1 MQKSDDRIYLESKW
15 GYQATGNLYYSA
27 DFNFRSQFS
36 NTYEYPTPSAKAD
49 GSALGEGEEYEAADW
64 RHARVLKSGL
74 LSPATTNLGLGL
86 DYKPFKW
93 LSVNLA
99 PLTGGFVIVDNPKL
113 RASNGQPLKNRTN
126 IVLTSN
132 PDYKVKDAVIVHSK
146 EELLKTL
153 EQYDSENIYI
163 IGGESIYRM
172 MLPYCD
178 TVFVTKIDRAFQADT
193 FFPNLDEMEEWQ
205 MTEEG
210 EEQTCFDLEFRFTK
224 YERRQEKA

>member
-1 MQKSDDRIYLESKW
+1 MVMGRKTLES
-15 GYQATGNLYYSA
+15 
-27 DFNFRSQFS
+27 F
-36 NTYEYPTPSAKAD
+36 P
-49 GSALGEGEEYEAADW
+49 
-64 RHARVLKSGL
+64 
-74 LSPATTNLGLGL
+74 
-86 DYKPFKW
+86 
-93 LSVNLA
+93 
-99 PLTGGFVIVDNPKL
+99 
-113 RASNGQPLKNRTN
+113 NGQPLKNRTN

-132 PDYKVKDAVIVHSK
+132 PDYKVKDAVIVHSE

-153 EQYDSENIYI
+153 EQYDSEEIYI

>member
-1 MQKSDDRIYLESKW
+1 MKAILSADRNWGIGNGNKLLVSIPSDMKFFRQTTTGKVVVMGRKTLES
-15 GYQATGNLYYSA
+15 
-27 DFNFRSQFS
+27 F
-36 NTYEYPTPSAKAD
+36 P
-49 GSALGEGEEYEAADW
+49 
-64 RHARVLKSGL
+64 
-74 LSPATTNLGLGL
+74 
-86 DYKPFKW
+86 
-93 LSVNLA
+93 
-99 PLTGGFVIVDNPKL
+99 
-113 RASNGQPLKNRTN
+113 NGQPLKNRTN

-153 EQYDSENIYI
+153 EQCDSENIYI

>member
-1 MQKSDDRIYLESKW
+1 MRAILSADRNWGIGNGNKLLVSIPSDMKFFRQTTTGKVVVMGRKTLES
-15 GYQATGNLYYSA
+15 
-27 DFNFRSQFS
+27 F
-36 NTYEYPTPSAKAD
+36 P
-49 GSALGEGEEYEAADW
+49 
-64 RHARVLKSGL
+64 
-74 LSPATTNLGLGL
+74 
-86 DYKPFKW
+86 
-93 LSVNLA
+93 
-99 PLTGGFVIVDNPKL
+99 
-113 RASNGQPLKNRTN
+113 NGQPLKNRTN

>member
-1 MQKSDDRIYLESKW
+1 MKAILSADRNWGIGNGNKLLVSIPSDMKFFRQTTTGKVVVMGRKTLES
-15 GYQATGNLYYSA
+15 
-27 DFNFRSQFS
+27 F
-36 NTYEYPTPSAKAD
+36 P
-49 GSALGEGEEYEAADW
+49 
-64 RHARVLKSGL
+64 
-74 LSPATTNLGLGL
+74 
-86 DYKPFKW
+86 
-93 LSVNLA
+93 
-99 PLTGGFVIVDNPKL
+99 
-113 RASNGQPLKNRTN
+113 NGQPLKNRTN

-224 YERRQEKA
+224 YEHRQEKA